1 MSLVDWPELD
11 VERIVAALNRHAVDY
26 LVVGA
31 MARVL
36 LGSARLTKDLDICHS
51 PDRANLKRLASALG
65 DLDARPRGEDREHPA
80 ILDEVYL
87 DRMEIVT
94 LETDAGWLDVLKWPK
109 GTKGTKSFSDL
120 EARAQKVAID
130 GETVLVASVDDM
142 IAMKLAS
149 GRPQDLADVEEL
161 RALQRL
167 GDEVGENGR
176 DE

>member
-1 MSLVDWPELD
+1 VSLADWPDLD
-11 VERIVAALNRHAVDY
+11 VDRIFSVLNDCDVEY
-26 LVVGA
+26 VVVGA

-51 PDRANLKRLASALG
+51 PDQANLRRLACALE
-65 DLDARPRGEDREHPA
+65 DLDARPRGEDPEHRA
-80 ILDEVYL
+80 VLDDVYL

-94 LETDAGWLDVLKWPK
+94 LETAAGWFDVLKWPK
-109 GTKGTKSFSDL
+109 GTKSFADL
-120 EARAQKVAID
+120 RSRAEPIRVD
-130 GETVLVASVDDM
+130 GENVLIASIDDM
-142 IAMKLAS
+142 IAMKLAG

-167 GDEVGENGR
+167 RDEVRKNDA